1 MTKAERKRL
10 THTALLGSA
19 SFALMLSAAHAD
31 ETVAFDIKSGSL
43 VSALND
49 YARQSDQEILFS
61 TDIVAGKE
69 TKALNGVYAPQEALE
84 RILFDT
90 GLVFDIDEGDTI
102 LIKDPAREAAA
113 PRPFRV
119 AQLDQATVAAPE
131 ANKRGAAEIDEEKRD
146 EIIVTGTNIRGVQN
160 IASPLTVITR
170 EDIDRQG
177 FATTQQLLRSLPQN
191 LDAGESSVVTASSV
205 SNNAEVGTVGINAR
219 GLGVGTTLTLVNGRR
234 IAAGA
239 GSRQQTDVS
248 LIPLSAVERVEV
260 LTDGASAIYGTDA
273 IAGVVNFIL
282 RDDFEGAETR
292 LRFGGVTEGSSQE
305 YQASQTV
312 GAAWSG
318 GNILANYEHYR
329 RNDLDT
335 RSKPFT
341 EDAPAPSDILP
352 ETVRHSVYLTGRQD
366 LSSRASVFADAFYS
380 TRDTDFV
387 VTTISSVL
395 GSNTVRRLARAEQY
409 GATLG
414 SNVELAADWR
424 LEIAGSFN
432 SSQSDNDTST
442 LTSGATNTFQST
454 FDLWTADAKADGS
467 LFSLPAGDVK
477 LAVGG
482 QYRNESFDSE
492 TLNLN
497 LGRDIYAV
505 FSEIYAPVI
514 GEDNRRPGVF
524 ALDFTAAARFEDYSD
539 FGSSLDPKI
548 GLRYAPFEGLNF
560 RGTYGT
566 SFRAP
571 NFFELNGDG
580 VSVAFPGAF
589 LAPPAGAASAPNVL
603 ALDGPN
609 PGLEPEQSRTWTA
622 GFDFTPATAPGLTV
636 KGTYFNI
643 NYDERIAT
651 PLTTGLS
658 TLFPNQ
664 SVLGPLLA
672 FPDTAGFDALVSANF
687 PTSPLFNPFG
697 LTAAD
702 IGAVFDG
709 RLQNVASTK
718 VTGVDFS
725 IDYTTR
731 TEVGDV
737 NVGVNGSYLFDF
749 LQRNLP
755 DAPEIDTRNLQGNPV
770 DLRMRGTVG
779 WSQDNLSASLFIN
792 YVDNY
797 QSNATGVIQSVD
809 SWTTVDVN
817 AAYALGQE
825 QSFGFLSDARF
836 SLNITNLFNEA
847 PPFVDRTSLV
857 SDTGQNYDGANANAL
872 GRVVSLQI
880 EKAF

>member
-1 MTKAERKRL
+1 
-10 THTALLGSA
+10 
-19 SFALMLSAAHAD
+19 MLSTAHAED
-31 ETVAFDIKSGSL
+31 AIAFNIKSGSL
-43 VSALND
+43 ITALND

-61 TDIVAGKE
+61 SDIVAGKE
-69 TKALNGVYAPQEALE
+69 TKALKGLYAPDEALA
-84 RILFDT
+84 RILADT
-90 GLVFDIDEGDTI
+90 GLVYDIDEGDTI

-119 AQLDQATVAAPE
+119 AQMDQATIAASDTSG
-131 ANKRGAAEIDEEKRD
+131 RSAARIDQEERD

-177 FATTQQLLRSLPQN
+177 FSTTQQLLRSLPQN
-191 LDAGESSVVTASSV
+191 LDAGENSTVTASAV
-205 SNNAEVGTVGINAR
+205 SNNAEVGTVGVNAR

-248 LIPLSAVERVEV
+248 LIPLSAVERVEI

-305 YQASQTV
+305 YQASQTL

-318 GNILANYEHYR
+318 GNILANYEFYR

-341 EDAPAPSDILP
+341 EDALTPSDILP
-352 ETVRHSVYLTGRQD
+352 ETVRHSIYLTGRQD
-366 LSSRASVFADAFYS
+366 ISSTAFVFADAFYS

-387 VTTISSVL
+387 GTTVSSAL
-395 GSNTVRRLARAEQY
+395 ASNTVRRLAQAEQY

-414 SNVELAADWR
+414 SNIDLASDWR
-424 LEIAGSFN
+424 LEIAGGFN
-432 SSQSDNDTST
+432 SSQSDNDIST
-442 LTSGATNTFQST
+442 LTTGATNTFQST
-454 FDLWTADAKADGS
+454 FDLWTVDAKADGS

-477 LAVGG
+477 LAVGA

-492 TLNLN
+492 TLNLD

-505 FSEIYAPVI
+505 FGEVYAPVI
-514 GEDNRRPGVF
+514 GETNRRPGVF

-548 GLRYAPFEGLNF
+548 GLRYAPFEGLNI

-589 LAPPAGAASAPNVL
+589 LAPPAGAATAPNVL
-603 ALDGPN
+603 TLDGPN

-622 GFDFTPATAPGLTV
+622 GFDFTPANAPGLSV

-643 NYDERIAT
+643 NYDERIAA

-658 TLFPNQ
+658 TLFPSQ
-664 SVLGPLLA
+664 SVLGPLLV
-672 FPDTAGFDALVSANF
+672 FPGDAGFDALVSANF

-697 LTAAD
+697 LTTAD
-702 IGAVFDG
+702 IGAFFDG

-725 IDYTTR
+725 VDYTT
-731 TEVGDV
+731 TTGIGDIIL
-737 NVGVNGSYLFDF
+737 GVNGSYLFDF
-749 LQRNLP
+749 RQRNLP
-755 DAPEIDTRNLQGNPV
+755 GAPEVDTRNLQGNPV
-770 DLRMRGTVG
+770 DLRMRGNIG
-779 WSQDNLSASLFIN
+779 WSQDNLSASVFIN

-797 QSNATGVIQSVD
+797 QSNAAGVIQPVD
-809 SWTTVDVN
+809 SWTTIDIN
-817 AAYALGQE
+817 AAYSFGQE
-825 QSFGFLSDARF
+825 QSVGFLSDVRF
-836 SLNITNLFNEA
+836 SLNVTNLFNEA

-857 SDTGQNYDGANANAL
+857 SDTGQNYDGSNANAL